1 MLVLLWDVKMLKLS
15 PMEKKILDLLLEAEP
30 KVVAQKLDIPV
41 QKVYNTVSYFRRKV
55 QNAEEFLAVAR
66 GRYKTLIRRR
76 LKTPKII
83 PDDIDDY

>member
-1 MLVLLWDVKMLKLS
+1 MLKLT

-30 KVVAQKLDIPV
+30 KVVAQRLNIKV
-41 QKVYNTVSYFRRKV
+41 QKVYNTLSYFRRKV

-66 GRYKTLIRRR
+66 GKYKQLLKRR

-83 PDDIDDY
+83 PEEDEEDWEW

>member
-1 MLVLLWDVKMLKLS
+1 MLKLS
-15 PMEKKILDLLLEAEP
+15 VMEKKILDLLLESEP
-30 KVVAQKLDIPV
+30 KVVAQKLNIDV

-66 GRYKTLIRRR
+66 GRYKRLLRRR

-83 PDDIDDY
+83 PEEFEDEEW